1 MDNTYFIIG
10 GSVLFLVVLWI
21 AVGARHMGLLRKSA
35 SGSWEFADEKVRKR
49 HDVAPI
55 LAEVLR
61 TGIGEENGKGELEKL
76 ILGMVEARNQARL
89 IIVASGDKTE
99 KEYDFSKTLV
109 DLIRFGDIREI
120 LSKDVRFLELKKELE
135 DLNCDIENR
144 AKEYNESVR
153 TYNSKRATVLYK
165 PVGFLFRFRQKKIF
179 EFEK

>member
-10 GSVLFLVVLWI
+10 GSVLFLVILWI
-21 AVGARHMGLLRKSA
+21 AVGTRHLGLLRKGA
-35 SGSWEFADEKVRKR
+35 AGSWEFVDEKIRKR

-61 TGIGEENGKGELEKL
+61 SEVGEESGKGELGKL
-76 ILGMVEARNQARL
+76 VMGMVEARDQARRVL
-89 IIVASGDKTE
+89 GASGEKTE
-99 KEYDFSKTLV
+99 KEYGFSKSLADLV
-109 DLIRFGDIREI
+109 RFGDVRED
-120 LSKDVRFLELKKELE
+120 LSKDVGFLELKKELD
-135 DLNCDIENR
+135 DLGSDIENR

-153 TYNSKRATVLYK
+153 TYNSKRETALYK